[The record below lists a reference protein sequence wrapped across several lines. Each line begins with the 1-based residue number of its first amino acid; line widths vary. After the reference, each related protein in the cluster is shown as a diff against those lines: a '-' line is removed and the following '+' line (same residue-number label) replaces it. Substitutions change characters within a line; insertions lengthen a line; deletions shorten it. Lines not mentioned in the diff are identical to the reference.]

1 MKRFGSAP
9 LCRIQRVEC
18 AVHAPRD
25 GSVGIHALALGG
37 RVSVEQPLRVGQLL
51 PGMRVLAHLIEHA
64 LAAKEEVLLEGR
76 KGERRGS
83 CADEHRSYG
92 QHLVPP
98 DLVDHDPQRGGDPA
112 NDHDAAELQAYEEG
126 DEPDEVS
133 SSSVDEQI
141 DKLLLQYE
149 KLSVPDEEQAL
160 QEMINKGSLRFILE
174 QEEPEEEA
182 EEEEA
187 VEDPDEEAAE
197 AEEEADA
204 PEEEAPSIDIGTFA
218 AKVARLAE
226 MPEKVLDLKSAI
238 IDRAVQYLQENYD
251 DNVAKDFEEALLDR
265 FQMAVPETEIENL
278 VAADLPA
285 PPAVG
290 AGSGGAAGG

>member
-1 MKRFGSAP
+1 MNEEDLKQ
-9 LCRIQRVEC
+9 LIQEQF
-18 AVHAPRD
+18 
-25 GSVGIHALALGG
+25 AL
-37 RVSVEQPLRVGQLL
+37 
-51 PGMRVLAHLIEHA
+51 I
-64 LAAKEEVLLEGR
+64 LLEQ
-76 KGERRGS
+76 E
-83 CADEHRSYG
+83 DN
-92 QHLVPP
+92 P
-98 DLVDHDPQRGGDPA
+98 
-112 NDHDAAELQAYEEG
+112 EG

-182 EEEEA
+182 EEAEEEEA
-187 VEDPDEEAAE
+187 VEDADEEDAE
-197 AEEEADA
+197 AEEEEADA

-238 IDRAVQYLQENYD
+238 INRAVQYLQENYD
-251 DNVAKDFEEALLDR
+251 DNVAKDFEEALLDK

>member
-1 MKRFGSAP
+1 MNEEDLKQ
-9 LCRIQRVEC
+9 LIQEQF
-18 AVHAPRD
+18 
-25 GSVGIHALALGG
+25 AL
-37 RVSVEQPLRVGQLL
+37 
-51 PGMRVLAHLIEHA
+51 M
-64 LAAKEEVLLEGR
+64 LLEQ
-76 KGERRGS
+76 EDN
-83 CADEHRSYG
+83 A
-92 QHLVPP
+92 
-98 DLVDHDPQRGGDPA
+98 
-112 NDHDAAELQAYEEG
+112 EG

-187 VEDPDEEAAE
+187 AEDTDEEDAE
-197 AEEEADA
+197 AEEEEADA

-238 IDRAVQYLQENYD
+238 INRAVQYLQENYD

-278 VAADLPA
+278 VASDLPA